1 MAKNKNNKNKALPK
15 ADVEFAQENANG
27 LEKKALKAQRDVNK

>member
-1 MAKNKNNKNKALPK
+1 MAKNKKDKNKALPK
-15 ADVEFAQENANG
+15 LDQEFAAESANG

>member
-1 MAKNKNNKNKALPK
+1 MAKNKNSRNKALPK
-15 ADVEFAQENANG
+15 AGVEFAKENANG